1 MSKDKKGLH
10 TGIIEKDENGNF
22 FCGPYLLD
30 YQRVTATYKEGDKIV
45 VNTVIDNPSD
55 KSLGQYPQKSKD
67 FSKAD
72 KKFIPA
78 KPKEE

>member
-1 MSKDKKGLH
+1 MSKDKKGIY
-10 TGIIEKDENGNF
+10 TGIIEKDDKGNY

-30 YQRVTATYKEGDKIV
+30 YQRVMSMYKEGDKIV
-45 VNTVIDNPSD
+45 VNTAIDNPSD
-55 KSLGQYPQKSKD
+55 RSQGQYPEKSKD